1 MLLLHACSVLL
12 LASLLAAPLSLPF
25 PYVMVP
31 AFALIGGRAESLSV
45 QLTKALK
52 QLPIR
57 KLRFR

>member
-12 LASLLAAPLSLPF
+12 LASLLAPLSLPF